1 MPTRHQID
9 ILECTHLERISVS
22 ILISKHVA
30 IRFETTRC
38 YRVSKRSERLKEQIQ
53 EEGTV
58 GLGYKTSRMSLVC
71 LHEGSDRFLP
81 ALRADLQV
89 VAVVR

>member
-9 ILECTHLERISVS
+9 ILECTHLERIPVS

-30 IRFETTRC
+30 IRFETARC
-38 YRVSKRSERLKEQIQ
+38 YERLKEQIQ

-58 GLGYKTSRMSLVC
+58 GLGYKTSRMSLVR

-81 ALRADLQV
+81 ALRTDLQV

>member
-1 MPTRHQID
+1 MT
-9 ILECTHLERISVS
+9 
-22 ILISKHVA
+22 
-30 IRFETTRC
+30 
-38 YRVSKRSERLKEQIQ
+38 
-53 EEGTV
+53 
-58 GLGYKTSRMSLVC
+58 GLQDQSNGLMR